1 MVDNKACIAIAQDTN
16 SKGRC
21 KHIDL
26 RYKFIQEEIMKNEI
40 ELEYINT
47 ENMLADPLT
56 KSISGVQ
63 MTKFTN
69 LIFKE

>member
-1 MVDNKACIAIAQDTN
+1 
-16 SKGRC
+16 
-21 KHIDL
+21 
-26 RYKFIQEEIMKNEI
+26 MKNEI

-47 ENMLADPLT
+47 ENMFADPLT

>member
-1 MVDNKACIAIAQDTN
+1 MVDNKTCIAIAQDIN

-47 ENMLADPLT
+47 ENMLADLLT
-56 KSISGVQ
+56 VSISGLH
-63 MTKFTN
+63 N